1 MLVLKVNMVWE
12 KKLKFIYYRYVIM
25 NVGVLRK
32 CRLKKKKIWGM
43 YLIKY
48 EVKVSFVILNFI
60 LLCLI
65 NIFLYYV

>member
-32 CRLKKKKIWGM
+32 CRLKKKDMG
-43 YLIKY
+43 
-48 EVKVSFVILNFI
+48 
-60 LLCLI
+60 
-65 NIFLYYV
+65 YVFN